1 MANKFEYRTIGK
13 MGKTLGGTRIRFR
26 NITSQ
31 ADLRRMYNEGVS
43 MIEKIELDVKP
54 KTKKIVKDES
64 EDKGENNIKSQEITG
79 EAGE

>member
-1 MANKFEYRTIGK
+1 MANKVIYRSIGS

-26 NITSQ
+26 YITSQ
-31 ADLRRMYNEGVS
+31 ADLKRLYNEGVS
-43 MIEKIELDVKP
+43 MIEKVELDVKP

-64 EDKGENNIKSQEITG
+64 ENKGENIIKSKETTG